1 MAKVY
6 ITEYQRSAKELFSDF
21 VIAAAQEGDNCGVV
35 DQTPITTTGTSA
47 QSAAFAPATK
57 LVRIHTDGI
66 ISVKFGAAPTAD
78 VNTKRMAA
86 NTTEY
91 FGVRPGDKVA
101 LITNT

>member
-6 ITEYQRSAKELFSDF
+6 ITEYMRSAKELYNDVSIP
-21 VIAAAQEGDNCGVV
+21 VPQEGDNCGVV
-35 DQTPITTTGTSA
+35 DQVPITTTGVSA
-47 QSAAFAPATK
+47 QSVAFATATK

-66 ISVKFGAAPTAD
+66 ISVKFGANPTAD
-78 VNTKRMAA
+78 VNSKRMAA

-91 FGVRPGDKVA
+91 FGVRPTDKVA